1 MLTCTYTYTHA
12 RTHTHTHTHT
22 HKHKHKHK
30 HKHTQDDA
38 LGAEEDEVVIPPHAL
53 VSCSTIARNLSRECS
68 AASGDATDPA
78 SIKFRELPSGYIHT
92 YTSMSDGA
100 SAAGEAAEATRLA
113 MDANEAAV
121 ARIVRVLARKRLGLR
136 RAFETLDVRGDGALT
151 PEELAQ
157 VVLRVR
163 GFVRARTRTHA
174 RMHAHTHTLT
184 RTGPGALGD
193 GARGR

>member
-1 MLTCTYTYTHA
+1 MLTCTYTYTQ
-12 RTHTHTHTHT
+12 THTLT
-22 HKHKHKHK
+22 
-30 HKHTQDDA
+30 HTQDDA

-68 AASGDATDPA
+68 AASVDAVDATDPA

-92 YTSMSDGA
+92 YASMSDGA

>member
-1 MLTCTYTYTHA
+1 MLTCTYTYTQ
-12 RTHTHTHTHT
+12 THTLT
-22 HKHKHKHK
+22 
-30 HKHTQDDA
+30 HTQDDA

-68 AASGDATDPA
+68 AASVDATDPA

-92 YTSMSDGA
+92 YASVSAGS
-100 SAAGEAAEATRLA
+100 SAAGDAAEATRHA

-121 ARIVRVLARKRLGLR
+121 ARIVRVLARHRLGLR
-136 RAFETLDVRGDGALT
+136 RAFEKLDVRGDGALT

-163 GFVRARTRTHA
+163 GFLRARTRTHARTHA

-184 RTGPGALGD
+184 RIGPGALGD